1 MRRQTLIGMAL
12 VVLVAGCS
20 RIAESRFNPFNWFGQ
35 DEEISVVAPTVIEDP
50 RPLVAQVTSVS
61 IEQTPG
67 GAILRA
73 VGLPPRQGYWSP
85 ALIENSRGDGVVSYQ
100 FRLAQPL
107 EPTRVSTQQSREVV
121 VGIFLSDLAL
131 AGVREIRVLGAQS
144 SRAVRR

>member
-1 MRRQTLIGMAL
+1 MGKQIVIGITLLA
-12 VVLVAGCS
+12 VLAGCS
-20 RIAESRFNPFNWFGQ
+20 RISESRFNPFNWFGR
-35 DEEISVVAPTVIEDP
+35 DREVRVETVEVIADP

-61 IEQTPG
+61 VEQTPG

-85 ALIENSRGDGVVSYQ
+85 ALIENARGDGVLSFQ

-107 EPTRVSTQQSREVV
+107 QSTRVSTQRSREVV
-121 VGIFLSDLAL
+121 VATFLSDQSL

-144 SRAVRR
+144 SRAVSR